1 MKTVIL
7 VAAAVLAF
15 GVANA
20 SANADAS
27 GAKQEFHPLESY
39 VRMAT
44 DNGGLRAGTDGSTSS
59 MSTWG
64 H

>member
-7 VAAAVLAF
+7 AAAAVLAF
-15 GVANA
+15 GRANA
-20 SANADAS
+20 SANADAT

-39 VRMAT
+39 VSAT
-44 DNGGLRAGTDGSTSS
+44 DNGGPRAGTDGSTSS